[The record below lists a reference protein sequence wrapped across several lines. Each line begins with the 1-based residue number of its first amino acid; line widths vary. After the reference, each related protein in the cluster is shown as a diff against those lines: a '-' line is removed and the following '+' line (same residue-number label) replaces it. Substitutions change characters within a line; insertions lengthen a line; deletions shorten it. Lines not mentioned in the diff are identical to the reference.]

1 MKINLKASTLLV
13 CVFLLAQCKM
23 GEPQNA
29 TFLKLLDS
37 EKTHISFQNNL
48 KEDAQNNLL
57 LYEYFYN
64 GGGVSVGDV
73 NGDGLDDVY
82 FTSNMESNKLYLNKG
97 NMTFEDITPAA
108 NVGGRT
114 EGWKTGTTMAD
125 VNGDGLLDIFVCY
138 SGNVPPA
145 LRTKQLF
152 INQGKNKNGIPYFI
166 DMAREYGLDNTST
179 TTQASFF
186 DYDLDGDLDVVL
198 LNHNIQNLPVL
209 NVEAA
214 KEILKQDDPISGM
227 RLYRHDINANKE
239 HNFKDV
245 TLESNINSSPASFG
259 LGIGVADINNDG
271 WQDMYISNDYSAPDY
286 LYINNQ
292 KGGFV
297 NQINESLDH
306 FSQFSMGNDIADINN
321 DGNLDIYTLDMLPE
335 DNHRQKLLLGG
346 DNADKFDLHVNSGF
360 GKQYMRNMLQLNI
373 SQESLTSKK
382 LQFAEIGQL
391 AGISNTDW
399 SWSALFADFDND
411 GWKDLYVTNGFLRDF
426 TNLDFMKY
434 MNNFIA
440 ENQRNMSRE
449 KVMEMVSQMPSSQ
462 VSNYLY
468 RNKGDLTFQD
478 VTESCGANQQ
488 AVSSGAAYSDL
499 DNDGDLDL
507 VVNNINQTAFI
518 YENTSEKTHN
528 FLQIEL
534 HGENCN
540 RNGIGTKISIW
551 SNGQLQYQEAMPTH
565 GYQSSVSNTLHFGL
579 GKNEKIDSV
588 KVTWLGGK
596 TELLKQVKTNQKL
609 KVFEKNA
616 SILKYS
622 NVLFTPVFQ
631 ELSDLDFVHSQE
643 ESKEFKRQGLITN
656 PLSFSGPCIAKADI
670 NKDGLE
676 DFYIGGGTGQSG
688 AIYLQDKN
696 GKFKL
701 SPQPTFAMD
710 SYCYDTDAVFFDANG
725 DTFLDLY
732 VCSGGYGNYQADDP
746 ALQDRLYLNDGKGHF
761 TKGILPVMLAST
773 SCVRV
778 NDVNGDKK
786 PDLFV
791 GGRVSVGKYPTAPES
806 YILIN
811 NGKGI
816 FTIQTVKSLNK
827 IGMVTDA
834 AWYDLDKDK
843 INELVIV
850 GEGMPITIFKVKNGD
865 FIDETQTFFDENY
878 NGFWNKI
885 LIDDFDDDGNAD
897 MIVGN
902 LGLNAQLKATNKEP
916 IELVYGDFDKNGTI
930 DPLLF
935 AYNQGVSF
943 PYLSRDELLEQLPQ
957 FRAKFTDYKSYAV
970 ATSSEILNDKTFS
983 EANKLTIN
991 CLKTMYFS
999 QDKTRKFR
1007 EKLLPI
1013 QAQFAPIFNIAQ
1025 FDYNQDGK
1033 KDLMFFGNVLHTRPK
1048 FGDYDANKGLVLK
1061 NTSKGNFEYAGNVSQ
1076 KGDIRSS
1083 VIIGNKLII
1092 GKNQGQVSE
1101 FKIGNKE

>member
-1 MKINLKASTLLV
+1 
-13 CVFLLAQCKM
+13 M

-29 TFLKLLDS
+29 VSFTLLDS

-97 NMTFEDITPAA
+97 KMTFEDITVSA
-108 NVGGRT
+108 NVAGRT

-138 SGNVPPA
+138 SGNVPPE

-152 INQGKNKNGIPYFI
+152 INQGNNQNGIPHFV
-166 DMAREYGLDNTST
+166 DMAKEYGLDNTST

-209 NVEAA
+209 NVAAA
-214 KEILKQDDPISGM
+214 KEILKQNDPISGT

-239 HNFKDV
+239 HHFTDV
-245 TLESNINSSPASFG
+245 TIESNINSSPASFG
-259 LGIGVADINNDG
+259 LGIGVADFNHDG

-292 KGGFV
+292 KGGFD
-297 NQINESLDH
+297 NQINESIDH
-306 FSQFSMGNDIADINN
+306 FSQFSMGNDVADINN
-321 DGNLDIYTLDMLPE
+321 DGNMDIYTLDMLPE
-335 DNHRQKLLLGG
+335 DNHRQKLLLGA

-360 GKQYMRNMLQLNI
+360 GKQYMRNMLQLNV
-373 SQESLTSKK
+373 SQESLNSSAKK
-382 LQFAEIGQL
+382 LQFSEIGQL
-391 AGISNTDW
+391 AGVSNTDW

-440 ENQRNMSRE
+440 ENQTNMSRE
-449 KVMEMVSQMPSSQ
+449 KVMELVSQMPSSHI
-462 VSNYLY
+462 SNYLY
-468 RNKGDLTFQD
+468 RNQSNLTFQNI
-478 VTESCGANQQ
+478 TESCGANQQ

-507 VVNNINQTAFI
+507 VVNNINQDAFV
-518 YENTSEKTHN
+518 YENTTEQTHN

-534 HGENCN
+534 HGENFN
-540 RNGIGTKISIW
+540 RNGIGTKISVW

-565 GYQSSVSNTLHFGL
+565 GYQSSMSNTLHFGL
-579 GKNEKIDSV
+579 GKNEKNDSI

-596 TELLKQVKTNQKL
+596 TELLKQVKLNQKV
-609 KVFEKNA
+609 KIYEKNA
-616 SILKYS
+616 KVSVSS
-622 NVLFTPVFQ
+622 NVPFSPIFQ
-631 ELSDLDFVHSQE
+631 EINDFDFVHSQE

-656 PLSFSGPCIAKADI
+656 PLSFAGPCIAKADI

-688 AIYLQDKN
+688 TIYLQN
-696 GKFKL
+696 QNETFTPL
-701 SPQPTFAMD
+701 PQSSFIND
-710 SYCYDTDAVFFDANG
+710 SFCYDTDAVFFDANG
-725 DTFLDLY
+725 DNFLDLY
-732 VCSGGYGNYQADDP
+732 VCSGGYGNYQSNDP

-761 TKGILPVMLAST
+761 TKAVLPAMLTST

-791 GGRVSVGKYPTAPES
+791 GSRVSVGKYPIAPEN
-806 YILIN
+806 YLLIN
-811 NGKGI
+811 NGKGV
-816 FTIQTVKSLNK
+816 FTIQTPQLLKN
-827 IGMVTDA
+827 IGMVSDA
-834 AWYDLDKDK
+834 VWYDLDKDK
-843 INELVIV
+843 INELVVV
-850 GEGMPITIFKVKNGD
+850 GEGMPISVFKVKKGN
-865 FIDETQTFFDENY
+865 FIDVTNTFFDENY
-878 NGFWNKI
+878 RGFWNKI
-885 LIDDFDDDGNAD
+885 LIDDFNGDGNPE

-902 LGLNAQLKATNKEP
+902 LGLNAQLKATQKEP
-916 IELVYGDFDKNGTI
+916 IEIVYGDFDKNGTI

-935 AYNQGVSF
+935 SYNQGVSF

-957 FRAKFTDYKSYAV
+957 FRAKFTDYKSYAD
-970 ATSSEILNDKTFS
+970 ANSAEILNDNTFS
-983 EANKLTIN
+983 GANKLIVN

-999 QDKTRKFR
+999 QDETGKFK
-1007 EKLLPI
+1007 EKSLPI
-1013 QAQFAPIFNIAQ
+1013 QAQFAPIFSIAQ
-1025 FDYNQDGK
+1025 LDYNRDGK
-1033 KDLMFFGNVLHTRPK
+1033 KDLVFFGNLLHTRPK
-1048 FGDYDANKGLVLK
+1048 FGDYDANKGFILK
-1061 NTSKGNFEYAGNVSQ
+1061 NISNGNFEYAGHLSQ

-1083 VIIGNKLII
+1083 LVIGNKLII
-1092 GKNQGQVSE
+1092 GQNQGRAVS
-1101 FKIGNKE
+1101 FKVLNKE